1 MTTMLSTVRLLPLLL
16 PLVLSGALAGCAA
29 NPVPGPLRAAPTA
42 DSRLVPPDLSFT
54 LPDGTVL
61 PARRWLPPPGTTL
74 RGVILAL
81 HGFGDSRDAWEMPAP
96 HFAAAGYAVYAPDQR
111 GFGATATRGRW
122 AGTATMV
129 DDAAALRA
137 QLQARYPGVPVI
149 VIGESM
155 GGAIALLLAARPDT
169 PVDSTTVLLAPA
181 VWNRAQIGI
190 PLRAGLWV
198 AATVSPGWTLTGNEI
213 PLHIQASDNRAA
225 LLRLAHDPLTL
236 RGTRVDMLSGL
247 VGMMD
252 EASRAAPSVH
262 GTVLVL
268 NGERDQIVPPAAT
281 ANLWAHLPATVR
293 HGTYLAG
300 YHLLLRDHD
309 RDRVDAD
316 ILAWLQTPDAW
327 LPSGADLTAAA
338 WLAQRNWQ
346 DTPSP
351 LVPGYTLD
359 GAFLP
364 RDRPL

>member
-1 MTTMLSTVRLLPLLL
+1 MTAMLSTVRLLS
-16 PLVLSGALAGCAA
+16 LVVAAALAGCAA
-29 NPVPGPLRAAPTA
+29 TPPPAPPA
-42 DSRLVPPDLSFT
+42 SREDSRLVPPDLSFT
-54 LPDGTVL
+54 LPDGAVL
-61 PARRWLPPPGTTL
+61 PALSWLPPPGTPT

-96 HFAAAGYAVYAPDQR
+96 QFAAAGYAVYAPDQR
-111 GFGATATRGRW
+111 GFGATASRGRW
-122 AGTATMV
+122 AGAATMV
-129 DDAAALRA
+129 NDAAALRA
-137 QLQARYPGVPVI
+137 QLQARHPGLPVI
-149 VIGESM
+149 VMGESM

-169 PVDSTTVLLAPA
+169 PVNSTTVLLAPA
-181 VWNRAQIGI
+181 VWNRAEIGV
-190 PLRAGLWV
+190 PLRTGLWV
-198 AATVSPGWTLTGNEI
+198 AATVSPGWKLTGDEV

-236 RGTRVDMLSGL
+236 RGARVDMLSGL

-252 EASRAAPSVH
+252 QASRAASSVH

-268 NGERDQIVPPAAT
+268 NGERDQVVPPAA
-281 ANLWAHLPATVR
+281 AAALWADLPATVR

-300 YHLLLRDHD
+300 YHLLLRDND

-338 WLAQRNWQ
+338 WLAQRSWE
-346 DTPSP
+346 DKTSP

-364 RDRPL
+364 IDSPL